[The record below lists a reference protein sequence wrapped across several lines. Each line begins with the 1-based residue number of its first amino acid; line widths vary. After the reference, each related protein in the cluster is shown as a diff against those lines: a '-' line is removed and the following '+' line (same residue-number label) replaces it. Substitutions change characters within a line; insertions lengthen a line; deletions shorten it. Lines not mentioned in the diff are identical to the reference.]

1 MISGCF
7 FSDISRM
14 IPVYM
19 GTMGVQSRIK
29 DIATSFSYLM
39 PKMALSYKRYTQH
52 KNKNVPGRRAVFI
65 SLEFYDAS
73 IQQGCLISLLNI
85 NILSQ
90 LRQIDHVNSKL
101 DRWNFN
107 CIQWNIYPRENTP
120 YQADFWFYDVS
131 MTPWIKG
138 FEQVYHTWNWKTT
151 QVNHCFLFCD
161 VDCKLI
167 THYLLQ

>member
-29 DIATSFSYLM
+29 ILPHLFLTWCL
-39 PKMALSYKRYTQH
+39 KWLWVI
-52 KNKNVPGRRAVFI
+52 NVTHSTRTKTCRGGVRSSL

-120 YQADFWFYDVS
+120 YQADFWFHDVS
-131 MTPWIKG
+131 MTPRIKG